1 MSQTCNGCKHLKT
14 TIIQGMRI
22 DGCTAKSGQL
32 RTINL
37 ATSAMVITP
46 DWCPLNGEKDVSVRS
61 LEYPSANR

>member
-1 MSQTCNGCKHLKT
+1 
-14 TIIQGMRI
+14 MRI